1 MIVNDNGVD
10 REATPD
16 EVAAWEQAQAET
28 ETFNKKIEA
37 LQKKKAKVLE
47 KLGLTNDELL
57 ALLS

>member
-10 REATPD
+10 RKATPD

-28 ETFNKKIEA
+28 EAFNKKIEA
-37 LQKKKAKVLE
+37 FQKKKAKVLE

>member
-1 MIVNDNGVD
+1 VD

>member
-10 REATPD
+10 REATQD

-28 ETFNKKIEA
+28 EAFNKKIEA

-57 ALLS
+57 SLLS